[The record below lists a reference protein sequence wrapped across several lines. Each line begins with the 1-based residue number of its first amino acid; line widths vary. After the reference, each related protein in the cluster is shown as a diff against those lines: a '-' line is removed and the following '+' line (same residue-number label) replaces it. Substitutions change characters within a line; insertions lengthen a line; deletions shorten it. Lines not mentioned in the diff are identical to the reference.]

1 MDLKLGLPTFENR
14 CLGRLLWILYWEYGT
29 NDFVWSMVTKFIG
42 LQELLAGGQRKNWI
56 TNMKE
61 QTGHLVQD
69 LFTITQDRPEL
80 QILSA
85 VSIHVFSLDNQ
96 FSHITGARQW
106 INE

>member
-1 MDLKLGLPTFENR
+1 
-14 CLGRLLWILYWEYGT
+14 
-29 NDFVWSMVTKFIG
+29 MVTKFIG

-56 TNMKE
+56 TN
-61 QTGHLVQD
+61 
-69 LFTITQDRPEL
+69 ITQDRPDL